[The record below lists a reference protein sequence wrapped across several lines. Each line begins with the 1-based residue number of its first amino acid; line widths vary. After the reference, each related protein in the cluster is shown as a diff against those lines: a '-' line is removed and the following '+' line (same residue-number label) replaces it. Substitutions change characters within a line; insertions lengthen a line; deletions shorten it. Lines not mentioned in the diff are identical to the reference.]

1 IFNAVDA
8 MPQGGQIT
16 IRTGVQEGQVFIEV
30 EDSGTGMTEETRRH
44 CLEPFYTTKG
54 EKGTGL
60 GLAITYGIVHRHA
73 GIIRINS
80 ELNHGTQFRII
91 LPVSETA
98 EHSSTPI
105 PPIPP
110 LKVLVVD
117 DQPDICHVLSCY
129 LEQDAHTVVT
139 AENGCEALEKFRN
152 GHFDVVIT
160 DRAMPKMNGDQLAS
174 AIKEI
179 NPKEP
184 VILLTAFA
192 EHGRF
197 LPNDIDLQ
205 FSKPASLHLIREALG
220 KVIAA

>member
-1 IFNAVDA
+1 KQELGDVPKISGAASELREVILNLIFNAVDA

-98 EHSSTPI
+98 EH
-105 PPIPP
+105 
-110 LKVLVVD
+110 
-117 DQPDICHVLSCY
+117 
-129 LEQDAHTVVT
+129 
-139 AENGCEALEKFRN
+139 
-152 GHFDVVIT
+152 
-160 DRAMPKMNGDQLAS
+160 
-174 AIKEI
+174 
-179 NPKEP
+179 
-184 VILLTAFA
+184 
-192 EHGRF
+192 
-197 LPNDIDLQ
+197 
-205 FSKPASLHLIREALG
+205 
-220 KVIAA
+220 